1 MADLMEERVRSIEL
15 WAGLTFTAGAVILA
29 LSLAL
34 YPNLAP
40 ANQTNLILDTLV
52 KQNVDSWMGLHAAMA
67 LGFLLATV
75 GFTAFA
81 FLLHLRGS
89 SGPASLVSVCAL
101 VGGALWVGFL
111 SMEFFVT
118 PFIRNAYTIDPGLT
132 TMVFSAIWFWKMGA
146 LALGAVLLFVAVM
159 GAGTAGAMRG
169 IIPAWLGYAG
179 ALVGGMGVLV
189 YVFDFWGSTVTG
201 AAINPM
207 RGTFVRFGIGLPLQV
222 WMVAVGATLLREFR
236 ERAHV
241 VPPQARTPVP
251 RREPTVIQGG
261 GGGGGGQRGGGG
273 QHGGAAGGTGSG
285 QHSGLGGPGG
295 GIAAA
300 GGMHGAPEPPPLP
313 PPIP

>member
-15 WAGLTFTAGAVILA
+15 WAGLTFTAGAVILG

-34 YPNLAP
+34 FPTLAP

-81 FLLHLRGS
+81 FLLHLRGA

-101 VGGALWVGFL
+101 VGGALWAGFL

-132 TMVFSAIWFWKMGA
+132 TMVFSVVWFWKMGA
-146 LALGAVLLFVAVM
+146 LALGTVLLFVAVI
-159 GAGTAGAMRG
+159 GAGTAGASRG
-169 IIPAWLGYAG
+169 VLPAWLGYAG
-179 ALVGGMGVLV
+179 ALFGGIGVLV
-189 YVFDFWGSTVTG
+189 YVFDFLGSTVTG

-207 RGTFVRFGIGLPLQV
+207 RNTIVRFGVGLPLQV

-236 ERAHV
+236 ERANV

-251 RREPTVIQGG
+251 RREPSVIQGG
-261 GGGGGGQRGGGG
+261 GGGGLHG
-273 QHGGAAGGTGSG
+273 GGAAGSGSG
-285 QHSGLGGPGG
+285 GV
-295 GIAAA
+295 AAA
-300 GGMHGAPEPPPLP
+300 GGMRGAPEPPPLP